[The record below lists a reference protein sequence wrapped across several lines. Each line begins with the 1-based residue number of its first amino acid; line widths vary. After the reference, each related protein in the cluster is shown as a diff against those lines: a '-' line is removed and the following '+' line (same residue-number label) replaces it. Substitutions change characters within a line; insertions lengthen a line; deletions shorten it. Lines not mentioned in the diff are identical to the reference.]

1 MHEYLNAILMG
12 IVEGATEFIPVSST
26 GHLIL
31 LERVIE
37 LPPAIAGMFQIVIQL
52 GAILAVVVH
61 FRRRF
66 FPFPLK
72 DDRKRAETFDL
83 YLKLIVALIP
93 AIVLGAL
100 LGAFIQKHLFAP
112 VPVAIALL
120 VGGVALI
127 YFDKESDS
135 AKFAEV
141 SDLTLKAVF
150 IIGLFQCLAMFP
162 GTSRSAATIIGAM
175 WLGTSRKAAAE
186 FSFFLAVP
194 TMAAATAYSLFS
206 LETLPS
212 ASEWLLVGIGFV
224 TSFVVALAVIVAFM
238 RFIAAHNFKPFGYYR
253 IVLGC
258 VILLYFTLA

>member
-1 MHEYLNAILMG
+1 MG
-12 IVEGATEFIPVSST
+12 ILEGVTEFIPVSST

-31 LERVIE
+31 LGRVIE
-37 LPPAIAGMFQIVIQL
+37 LPERISGMFDIVIQL

-66 FPFPLK
+66 FPFPFK
-72 DDRKRAETFDL
+72 NERKRSEFFDL
-83 YLKLIVALIP
+83 YLKMIVALIP
-93 AIVLGAL
+93 AIVLGS
-100 LGAFIQKHLFAP
+100 LFGSLIKKYLFVP

-127 YFDKESDS
+127 YFDKEGDPP
-135 AKFAEV
+135 KFAKV

-175 WLGTSRKAAAE
+175 WLGCSRKTAAE

-194 TMAAATAYSLFS
+194 TMVAASAYSLFS
-206 LETLPS
+206 LDANALPTV
-212 ASEWLLVGIGFV
+212 SEWLLVGIGFV
-224 TSFVVALAVIVAFM
+224 TSFVVALVVIVAFM
-238 RFIAAHNFKPFGYYR
+238 RFISSHDFKPFAYYR
-253 IVLGC
+253 IALGG
-258 VILLYFTLA
+258 VILLYVALF